1 MTTTTTPSNEALAA
15 RKELLAFEL
24 YHHGLVPGYTSDFDH
39 SDDNTEECAAS
50 WRADSLLRVKA
61 RDLAELLE
69 EAMLARGAPLL
80 GTGLN
85 AQLVQKSVTWLITEP
100 AKQVYTLT

>member
-1 MTTTTTPSNEALAA
+1 
-15 RKELLAFEL
+15 
-24 YHHGLVPGYTSDFDH
+24 
-39 SDDNTEECAAS
+39 
-50 WRADSLLRVKA
+50 
-61 RDLAELLE
+61 
-69 EAMLARGAPLL
+69 MLARGAPLL

>member
-1 MTTTTTPSNEALAA
+1 MTTTSTNESLAA

-24 YHHGLVPGYTSDFDH
+24 YHHGLVPGYTNNDIEAPVCSPDT
-39 SDDNTEECAAS
+39 SAVV
-50 WRADSLLRVKA
+50 WRADNQLRVTA
-61 RDLAELLE
+61 RALADRLE
-69 EAMLARGAPLL
+69 EAMLAHGAPLL